1 MSWQERRLE
10 LEMKRLAQIE
20 ARKQEAVLEAQ
31 RRELTAQAAKRD
43 EDTRLTLLELR
54 MAAEAEAVAR
64 ITADEK
70 KEAALKRERNR
81 LEAEIKSDA
90 VERAKRRDDY
100 RRLVVSNQIKE
111 KQDRGAA
118 RQEVRD

>member
-1 MSWQERRLE
+1 ME
-10 LEMKRLAQIE
+10 LEAKRLAEIE
-20 ARKQEAVLEAQ
+20 ARKQEAILEAQ

-64 ITADEK
+64 ITADER

-81 LEAEIKSDA
+81 LEAEIKADA

-100 RRLVVSNQIKE
+100 RRLVVSNQIRE
-111 KQDRGAA
+111 KQERGAA
-118 RQEVRD
+118 RQEVRLYVLA